1 MAPQYLAPAFARNDR
16 RPIPNAEY
24 PNPWVIGI
32 GFWRR
37 LMPQA
42 DLVLLHAPSVYDFR
56 KESILYGPVSDL
68 VPSTPVFEMYP
79 IGLTTIA
86 EYLERHGLRV
96 RIVNLAVRMLGSDR
110 FDPKKM
116 IQKLK
121 PAAFGI
127 DLHWMP
133 HAHGAIEVAR
143 LCKVLH
149 PDVPVMFGGFSSTYF
164 HQELI
169 RRPEVDFVL
178 RGDSTEEPVLQLMR
192 HLTTRGSPG
201 VRAEWA
207 GGPDAPPLAEIPNL
221 TWREPDGTVH
231 VNALTYSPENLDHV
245 LIDYSYVVKAVARY
259 RDLASFVPFKGWLGY
274 PITAALSVRGCTH
287 NCKTCGGSAT
297 SFAALHNRR
306 RPAYR
311 APEVLAQD
319 IRNIARF
326 SRGPAFILGD
336 IRQPGQEYADR
347 FLRAIQGY
355 EGPVIVELFDPAG
368 REFIQRVARAMP
380 NWTLEIS
387 LESHSEEV
395 RAAFG
400 RPYKNADVEDT
411 MRYALE
417 AGVKRLDVF
426 FMIGLPKQ
434 DVQSV
439 LDTVDYCEVLMR
451 DLPGTSRSNNGPDR
465 RLFPFISPLAPF
477 LDPGSPVF
485 ENPERY
491 GYRFFARTLE
501 EHRQALVQP
510 SWKYVLNY
518 ETQWMNRDQI
528 VDSTYEAGLRLNRL
542 KAAHGLVDPAQA
554 QRTEARILK
563 ARRLIA
569 QVDDI
574 MSIED
579 AELRARLLRAIKPQ
593 VDQANLSTV
602 CDKAELTVPMRG
614 LKLNVPRAAGILVEQ
629 MVKQFLHRTETLP
642 SKSPAEPAGS
652 DGMSH

>member
-1 MAPQYLAPAFARNDR
+1 
-16 RPIPNAEY
+16 
-24 PNPWVIGI
+24 
-32 GFWRR
+32 
-37 LMPQA
+37 MPQA

-56 KESILYGPVSDL
+56 DKSILYGPVSDL

-86 EYLERHGLRV
+86 EYLERSGLRV
-96 RIVNLAVRMLGSDR
+96 RIVNLAVRMLNSER
-110 FDPKKM
+110 FDPE
-116 IQKLK
+116 KLIRK
-121 PAAFGI
+121 LRPAAFGI

-133 HAHGAIEVAR
+133 HAHGAIEVAK
-143 LCKVLH
+143 LCKKYH

-164 HQELI
+164 HEELI
-169 RRPEVDFVL
+169 RRPEVDFVV
-178 RGDSTEEPVLQLMR
+178 RGDSTEEPVLRLMK
-192 HLTTRGSPG
+192 HLTGQPG
-201 VRAEWA
+201 
-207 GGPDAPPLAEIPNL
+207 APALAEIPNL
-221 TWREPDGTVH
+221 TWQTDEDQVR
-231 VNALTYSPENLDHV
+231 VNDLTYSPDNLDHL

-297 SFAALHNRR
+297 TFAALHNRR

-311 APEVLAQD
+311 APEDLAQD
-319 IRNIARF
+319 IRNVARF
-326 SRGPAFILGD
+326 SRGPAFVLGD
-336 IRQPGQEYADR
+336 IRQPGPEYADR
-347 FLRAIQGY
+347 FLRAIDGY
-355 EGPVIVELFDPAG
+355 DGPVIVELFNAAD
-368 REFIQRVARAMP
+368 RDFIQRVAKAMP

-395 RAAFG
+395 RTAFG
-400 RPYKNADVEDT
+400 RPYKNAPIEDT

-434 DVQSV
+434 DYQSV
-439 LDTVDYCEVLMR
+439 MDTVDYCEYLMKEL
-451 DLPGTSRSNNGPDR
+451 DGGTPR
-465 RLFPFISPLAPF
+465 RLIPFISPLAPF

-518 ETQWMNRDQI
+518 ETEWMDRDQI

-542 KAAHGLVDPAQA
+542 KAQYGLVEQEQA
-554 QRTEARILK
+554 EQTEVRILK

-569 QVDDI
+569 QIDDI
-574 MSIED
+574 MSIQD
-579 AELRARLLRAIKPQ
+579 AQRRARLLQAIKPQ
-593 VDQANLSTV
+593 VDNANLSTV
-602 CDKAELTVPMRG
+602 CDKTELNVPLTG
-614 LKLNVPRAAGILVEQ
+614 IKLNVPRAATF
-629 MVKQFLHRTETLP
+629 FLQQAFQRLLP
-642 SKSPAEPAGS
+642 QTSGKAGTS
-652 DGMSH
+652 

>member
-1 MAPQYLAPAFARNDR
+1 
-16 RPIPNAEY
+16 
-24 PNPWVIGI
+24 
-32 GFWRR
+32 
-37 LMPQA
+37 MPQA

-56 KESILYGPVSDL
+56 QESILYGPVSDL

-96 RIVNLAVRMLGSDR
+96 RIVNLAVRMLNDSR
-110 FDPKKM
+110 FDPEKL
-116 IQKLK
+116 IQNLR

-127 DLHWMP
+127 DLHWLP

-143 LCKVLH
+143 LCKKHH
-149 PDVPVMFGGFSSTYF
+149 PDVPVMLGGFSATYF
-164 HQELI
+164 HEELI
-169 RRPEVDFVL
+169 RRPEVDLVV

-192 HLTTRGSPG
+192 HLTGQPG
-201 VRAEWA
+201 
-207 GGPDAPPLAEIPNL
+207 APALADIPNL

-231 VNALTYSPENLDHV
+231 VNDLTYSPSDLDHV
-245 LIDYSYVVKAVARY
+245 LIDYSYVIRAVARY

-287 NCKTCGGSAT
+287 NCRTCGGSAAT
-297 SFAALHNRR
+297 FAALHKRFS
-306 RPAYR
+306 PAYR
-311 APEVLAQD
+311 APEDLAQD

-326 SRGPAFILGD
+326 SNGPVFILGD
-336 IRQPGQEYADR
+336 IRQPGAEYADR
-347 FLRAIQGY
+347 FLRAIHGFQ
-355 EGPVIVELFDPAG
+355 GPVIVELFDAADRP
-368 REFIQRVARAMP
+368 FIQRLAEAMP

-400 RPYKNADVEDT
+400 RPYKNAAIEDT

-417 AGVKRLDVF
+417 AGVRRLDIF
-426 FMIGLPKQ
+426 FMIGLPGQ
-434 DVQSV
+434 DYHSV
-439 LDTVDYCEVLMR
+439 MDTVEYCGHLMR
-451 DLPGTSRSNNGPDR
+451 DLDRGAKR
-465 RLFPFISPLAPF
+465 RLIPFISPLAPF

-485 ENPERY
+485 EEPERY
-491 GYRFFARTLE
+491 GYRLFAHTLE

-518 ETQWMNRDQI
+518 ETKWLNRDQI

-542 KAAHGLVDPAQA
+542 KARYGLVNPAQA
-554 QRTEARILK
+554 ERTEARILK

-574 MSIED
+574 LSIHDPE
-579 AELRARLLRAIKPQ
+579 RRTRLLRAIKPQ
-593 VDQANLSTV
+593 VDEANLSTV
-602 CDKAELTVPMRG
+602 CDKAELNLPLRG
-614 LKLNVPRAAGILVEQ
+614 LKLNLPQAALLSLQ
-629 MVKQFLHRTETLP
+629 HTAKRLLP
-642 SKSPAEPAGS
+642 SIRSME
-652 DGMSH
+652 

>member
-1 MAPQYLAPAFARNDR
+1 
-16 RPIPNAEY
+16 
-24 PNPWVIGI
+24 
-32 GFWRR
+32 
-37 LMPQA
+37 MPQA

-56 KESILYGPVSDL
+56 TESILYGPVSDL

-86 EYLERHGLRV
+86 EYLERRGFRV
-96 RIVNLAVRMLGSDR
+96 RIVNLAVRMLNSET
-110 FDPKKM
+110 FDAEKL
-116 IQKLK
+116 IRKLK

-143 LCKVLH
+143 LCKKLH
-149 PDVPVMFGGFSSTYF
+149 PHVPVIFGGFSATYY
-164 HQELI
+164 HEELI
-169 RRPEVDFVL
+169 RRPEVDFVI
-178 RGDSTEEPVLQLMR
+178 RGDSTEEPVLQLME
-192 HLTTRGSPG
+192 HLAGHPG
-201 VRAEWA
+201 ART
-207 GGPDAPPLAEIPNL
+207 LAEIPNL
-221 TWREPDGTVH
+221 TWQNPAGEVH
-231 VNALTYSPENLDHV
+231 VNDLTYVPETLDHV

-259 RDLASFVPFKGWLGY
+259 RDLASFIPFKGWLGY

-287 NCKTCGGSAT
+287 NCRTCGGSAA

-311 APEVLAQD
+311 SPEDLAQD
-319 IRNIARF
+319 IRNVARF

-347 FLRAIQGY
+347 FLAAIHGY
-355 EGPVIVELFDPAG
+355 SGPVIVELFEAASQD
-368 REFIQRVARAMP
+368 FIRRVAAALP

-387 LESHSEEV
+387 LESHSDEV

-400 RPYKNADVEDT
+400 RPYKNAAIEDT
-411 MRYALE
+411 MRFALE
-417 AGVKRLDVF
+417 SGVRRLDVF

-434 DVQSV
+434 DYQSV
-439 LDTVDYCEVLMR
+439 MDTVDYCEFLMR
-451 DLPGTSRSNNGPDR
+451 DLDPGPQR
-465 RLFPFISPLAPF
+465 RLIPFISPLAPF

-485 ENPERY
+485 EQPERY

-501 EHRQALVQP
+501 EHRRALVQP

-518 ETQWMNRDQI
+518 ETQWMDRSQI

-542 KAAHGLVDPAQA
+542 KARYGLVAPAQA
-554 QRTEARILK
+554 ARTEARIVK
-563 ARRLIA
+563 ARRLMA

-579 AELRARLLRAIKPQ
+579 EGRRARLLRAIKPQ
-593 VDQANLSTV
+593 VDDANLSTV
-602 CDKAELTVPMRG
+602 CDKAELNVPLAG
-614 LKLNVPRAAGILVEQ
+614 IKLNLPRAAGF
-629 MVKQFLHRTETLP
+629 FLTQVIGRAVPGAAGRWGPHHP
-642 SKSPAEPAGS
+642 SREAAAERC
-652 DGMSH
+652 DGVTR

>member
-1 MAPQYLAPAFARNDR
+1 
-16 RPIPNAEY
+16 
-24 PNPWVIGI
+24 
-32 GFWRR
+32 
-37 LMPQA
+37 MPQA

-56 KESILYGPVSDL
+56 KKSILYGPVSDL

-96 RIVNLAVRMLGSDR
+96 RIVNLAVRMLNSDR
-110 FDPKKM
+110 FDAE
-116 IQKLK
+116 KLIRSLH

-143 LCKVLH
+143 LCKKHH
-149 PDVPVMFGGFSSTYF
+149 PDIPIMFGGFSATYF
-164 HQELI
+164 HEELI
-169 RRPEVDFVL
+169 RRPEVDFVV

-192 HLTTRGSPG
+192 HLTGD
-201 VRAEWA
+201 A
-207 GGPDAPPLAEIPNL
+207 DAPSLAEIPNL
-221 TWREPDGTVH
+221 TWRGSDGSVH
-231 VNALTYSPENLDHV
+231 VNELTYSPTDLDQV
-245 LIDYSYVVKAVARY
+245 LIDYSYVIKAVARY
-259 RDLASFVPFKGWLGY
+259 RDLASLVPFKGWLGY

-287 NCKTCGGSAT
+287 NCRTCGGSAAT
-297 SFAALHNRR
+297 FAALHKRR

-311 APEVLAQD
+311 APEELAQD

-326 SRGPAFILGD
+326 SKGPVFILGD
-336 IRQPGQEYADR
+336 IRQPGMEYAEH
-347 FLRAIQGY
+347 FLRAIHGY
-355 EGPVIVELFDPAG
+355 EGPVILELFDSAD
-368 REFIQRVARAMP
+368 RDFIRQVAAAMR

-400 RPYKNADVEDT
+400 RPYRNAPIEET
-411 MRYALE
+411 MRYALD
-417 AGVKRLDVF
+417 AGVRRLDIF
-426 FMIGLPKQ
+426 FMIGLPRQ
-434 DVQSV
+434 DYQSV
-439 LDTVDYCEVLMR
+439 MDTVDYCEYLMR
-451 DLPGTSRSNNGPDR
+451 DLDGGPNR
-465 RLFPFISPLAPF
+465 RLIPFISPLAPF

-501 EHRQALVQP
+501 EHRQTLVQP

-518 ETQWMNRDQI
+518 ETEWMNRDQI

-542 KAAHGLVDPAQA
+542 KARYGLVETAQA
-554 QRTEARILK
+554 ERTEARILR

-574 MSIED
+574 LSIED
-579 AELRARLLRAIKPQ
+579 TERRARLLQAIKPQ
-593 VDQANLSTV
+593 VDDANLSTV
-602 CDKAELTVPMRG
+602 CDKAELNVPLTG
-614 LKLNVPRAAGILVEQ
+614 IKLNVPRAACFFLGQLVGRLMPQ
-629 MVKQFLHRTETLP
+629 TGRDAVT
-642 SKSPAEPAGS
+642 S
-652 DGMSH
+652 

>member
-1 MAPQYLAPAFARNDR
+1 
-16 RPIPNAEY
+16 
-24 PNPWVIGI
+24 
-32 GFWRR
+32 
-37 LMPQA
+37 MPSA

-86 EYLERHGLRV
+86 EYLERRGFRV
-96 RIVNLAVRMLGSDR
+96 RIVNLAVRMLGSER
-110 FDPKKM
+110 FDAE
-116 IQKLK
+116 KLIRTLR

-143 LCKVLH
+143 LCKKHH
-149 PDVPVMFGGFSSTYF
+149 PDIPVLFGGFSATYY
-164 HQELI
+164 HEELVE
-169 RRPEVDFVL
+169 RPEVDFVL

-192 HLTTRGSPG
+192 HLVDEPE
-201 VRAEWA
+201 AL
-207 GGPDAPPLAEIPNL
+207 PLAEIPNL
-221 TWREPDGTVH
+221 TWQDPEGTPRANEITYVPD
-231 VNALTYSPENLDHV
+231 NLDHV

-287 NCKTCGGSAT
+287 NCRTCGGSAST
-297 SFAALHNRR
+297 FAAFHNRR
-306 RPAYR
+306 HPAYR
-311 APEVLAQD
+311 APEELAQD

-336 IRQPGQEYADR
+336 IRQPGEEYADR
-347 FLRAIQGY
+347 FLRAIHGY
-355 EGPVIVELFDPAG
+355 DGPVILELFGDAD
-368 REFIQRVARAMP
+368 RRFIQRVAEAMP
-380 NWTLEIS
+380 NWTLEVS
-387 LESHSEEV
+387 LESHSDDV

-400 RPYKNADVEDT
+400 RPFRNAPIEDT

-434 DVQSV
+434 DYQSV
-439 LDTVDYCEVLMR
+439 LDTVKYCEHLIR
-451 DLPGTSRSNNGPDR
+451 DLDR
-465 RLFPFISPLAPF
+465 GSGRLYPFISPLAPF

-485 ENPERY
+485 ENPEHY

-501 EHRQALVQP
+501 EHRKALVQP

-518 ETQWMNRDQI
+518 ETKWMTRDEI
-528 VDSTYEAGLRLNRL
+528 VDSTYEAGLRFNRL
-542 KAAHGLVDPAQA
+542 KAHYGLLDPALA
-554 QRTEARILK
+554 QRTEDRILR

-574 MSIED
+574 MSIKN
-579 AELRARLLRAIKPQ
+579 AKRKAKLLRAIKPQ
-593 VDQANLSTV
+593 VDCANLSTV
-602 CDKAELTVPMRG
+602 CDKTE
-614 LKLNVPRAAGILVEQ
+614 LNVPLTGIKINLVPAAGMFLGQ
-629 MVKQFLHRTETLP
+629 MIKRLRSQRAGDLQARP
-642 SKSPAEPAGS
+642 SRKTVTGASEATQSE
-652 DGMSH
+652 

>member
-1 MAPQYLAPAFARNDR
+1 
-16 RPIPNAEY
+16 
-24 PNPWVIGI
+24 
-32 GFWRR
+32 
-37 LMPQA
+37 MPQA

-86 EYLERHGLRV
+86 EYLERHGLKV
-96 RIVNLAVRMLGSDR
+96 RIANLAVRMLNSDR
-110 FDPKKM
+110 FDAEKL
-116 IQKLK
+116 IQKLR
-121 PAAFGI
+121 PVAFGI

-143 LCKVLH
+143 LCKKYH
-149 PDVPVMFGGFSSTYF
+149 PDIPVMFGGFSSTYY
-164 HQELI
+164 HEELI
-169 RRPEVDFVL
+169 CRSEIDFVV

-192 HLTTRGSPG
+192 HLAGRPG
-201 VRAEWA
+201 AL
-207 GGPDAPPLAEIPNL
+207 PLADVPNL
-221 TWREPDGTVH
+221 TWKEPDGTVH
-231 VNALTYSPENLDHV
+231 VNDLTYSPSDLDHV

-274 PITAALSVRGCTH
+274 PITAALSVRGCSH
-287 NCKTCGGSAT
+287 NCRTCGGSAST
-297 SFAALHNRR
+297 FAALHNRR

-311 APEVLAQD
+311 APEDLAQD

-336 IRQPGQEYADR
+336 IRQAGDEYADR
-347 FLRAIQGY
+347 FLRAIDGY
-355 EGPVIVELFDPAG
+355 QGPVIVELFDNAS
-368 REFIQRVARAMP
+368 REFIQRLAKAMP

-400 RPYKNADVEDT
+400 RPYKNGPIEDT
-411 MRYALE
+411 MRHALE
-417 AGVKRLDVF
+417 AGVQRLDVF

-434 DVQSV
+434 DYQSV
-439 LDTVDYCEVLMR
+439 MDTVDYCEHLMR
-451 DLPGTSRSNNGPDR
+451 DLDRGPKR
-465 RLFPFISPLAPF
+465 RLIPFISPLAPF

-485 ENPERY
+485 EKPERH

-501 EHRQALVQP
+501 EHRQALIQP

-518 ETQWMNRDQI
+518 ETLWMDRDRI

-542 KAAHGLVDPAQA
+542 KARYGLVDPAQA
-554 QRTEARILK
+554 EQTEARILR

-574 MSIED
+574 MSIQD
-579 AELRARLLRAIKPQ
+579 AGRRAKLLRAIKPQ
-593 VDQANLSTV
+593 VDNANLSTV
-602 CDKAELTVPMRG
+602 CDKTE
-614 LKLNVPRAAGILVEQ
+614 LNVPLTGIKLNLPRAACFFIEHTMKRV
-629 MVKQFLHRTETLP
+629 LP
-642 SKSPAEPAGS
+642 RASS
-652 DGMSH
+652 DVVTN